1 MGRPATDYK
10 LVVRPWESG
19 IRPCIISSIVYT
31 YICACVHAFT
41 VIRTN
46 LIWWCVLSRT
56 LPGCPT
62 GGFGGGS
69 KERVW
74 WQVVW
79 YEALSSEHWSAESS
93 QDGQEEER

>member
-1 MGRPATDYK
+1 MVCRYRLG
-10 LVVRPWESG
+10 
-19 IRPCIISSIVYT
+19 
-31 YICACVHAFT
+31 
-41 VIRTN
+41 
-46 LIWWCVLSRT
+46 VLSKL

-62 GGFGGGS
+62 GGSGGGS

-79 YEALSSEHWSAESS
+79 YQALGSKHWSAESS

>member
-1 MGRPATDYK
+1 M
-10 LVVRPWESG
+10 V
-19 IRPCIISSIVYT
+19 
-31 YICACVHAFT
+31 CADLMQRNVGSDMVCPYFKYY
-41 VIRTN
+41 R
-46 LIWWCVLSRT
+46 LGVLSEL

-62 GGFGGGS
+62 CGSGGGS

-79 YEALSSEHWSAESS
+79 YQALSSEHWSAESS